1 MRACSVPVK
10 TWSVEFRKDCLGLH
24 MAAFVL
30 VHGHMHGAW
39 CWDKVVPL
47 LEAQGHRVVTPELPG
62 RGADATPHVE
72 LTLKRYTDSVAAI
85 IRAMDEP
92 VILVGH
98 SAGGTVLS
106 ELAELV
112 PEKIAK
118 LIYVAAILLP
128 DGASLFSTMVAAGP
142 MDPAIA
148 VEGDSAFIGDAVLGC
163 KRFYNTSGDDDA
175 AWAFSQLCR
184 EPIPPMTQAV
194 HVTAERFGRVP
205 RAFIQARYDNA
216 VPFAMQQAMCTATPC
231 DPVIVMD
238 TDHSPFL
245 CQPEAFARHLEA
257 LATSKK
263 RSRAA

>member
-1 MRACSVPVK
+1 
-10 TWSVEFRKDCLGLH
+10 LGLR

-47 LEAQGHRVVTPELPG
+47 LEAQGHRVVTPDLPG
-62 RGADATPHVE
+62 RGDETTPHVE

-85 IRAMDEP
+85 VRAMDEP

-106 ELAELV
+106 ELAELM

-142 MDPAIA
+142 MDPAI
-148 VEGDSAFIGDAVLGC
+148 VVDGDSACIVDPVLGC
-163 KRFYNTSGDDDA
+163 TRFYNTCSSEDA
-175 AWAFSQLCR
+175 AWAFSQLCP

-216 VPFAMQQAMCTATPC
+216 VPLAIQQAMCATTPC

-245 CQPEAFARHLEA
+245 SQPEAFAHHLDA
-257 LATSKK
+257 LAKVK
-263 RSRAA
+263 ARSRAA